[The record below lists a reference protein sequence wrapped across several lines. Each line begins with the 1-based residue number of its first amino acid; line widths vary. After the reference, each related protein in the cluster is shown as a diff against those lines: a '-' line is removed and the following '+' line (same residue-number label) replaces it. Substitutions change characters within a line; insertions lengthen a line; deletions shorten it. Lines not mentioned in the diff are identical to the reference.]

1 MAYPETEYIEFAR
14 LKKVTGK
21 ICRYESHKQF
31 LLDCINSE
39 LIPTGFDIKWKMDLE
54 TNSYEAASVS
64 DILHKASLSLM
75 SESVAVC
82 DRVLKEAQ
90 QLKMDYE
97 TKLSSLIS
105 KPQFDKNLCELT
117 DFSLKMKIDLLRTK
131 KRKLKLLR
139 TRKISADDQCLLLI
153 EKDGNCFFR
162 CIAAGIFDDP
172 EKHELVR
179 TSVTNHMLDNESTYK
194 NYIDGNY
201 DVHIS
206 CMKQSDGNSRS
217 WATEAEILA
226 ASTLYDVDI
235 YVKQY
240 SNGCFSWLRFPVER
254 ESPNR
259 KFICMRLE
267 NQHFDFIRQHERPTS
282 VITKET
288 TLSSEEVQTTWQ
300 KQRRNMTKTK

>member
-1 MAYPETEYIEFAR
+1 
-14 LKKVTGK
+14 
-21 ICRYESHKQF
+21 
-31 LLDCINSE
+31 
-39 LIPTGFDIKWKMDLE
+39 
-54 TNSYEAASVS
+54 
-64 DILHKASLSLM
+64 
-75 SESVAVC
+75 
-82 DRVLKEAQ
+82 
-90 QLKMDYE
+90 
-97 TKLSSLIS
+97 
-105 KPQFDKNLCELT
+105 
-117 DFSLKMKIDLLRTK
+117 MKIDLLRTK

-153 EKDGNCFFR
+153 EKDGNCFFG

-194 NYIDGNY
+194 NYIDGDY
-201 DVHIS
+201 GVHIT
-206 CMKQSDGNSRS
+206 CMKQSDGNSRC
-217 WATEAEILA
+217 WATEAEILV

-240 SNGCFSWLRFPVER
+240 SNGCFSWLRFSVER
-254 ESPNR
+254 ETPNR

-288 TLSSEEVQTTWQ
+288 TLSSEEMQTTRCMA
-300 KQRRNMTKTK
+300 KTKTKHDENKMSVVTNLSKKTLTDAQISLLSKGLKFIQTRKTIDKGKLLTDLSAWERRMRLKENFYVEDAEHRTREDEHQYKKKTSTWTPGLAATNGWTHIYKRSKTTSFAD